1 MPAELFTKH
10 VSDVITRVKTQFGDT
25 SGAQINDEAI
35 IRWINDGQQEIV
47 NNNAILKETKIGNI
61 VANQA
66 EYSFPAD
73 KVQYIEA
80 LYVEGRPIKNLS
92 PQGARDFIL
101 ATDPTLNARADYPQ
115 LWYERGGIITLY
127 PVPQK
132 SFTNGLKMEYVE
144 MPAPVTSYND
154 SLSVPDRYLNE
165 LVNYCMVQALE
176 YDENYTAA
184 QYKLGQFRDGLDRLH
199 YKENISQSDLYPVIS
214 PDPADYV

>member
-1 MPAELFTKH
+1 MPAELFTKK

-25 SGAQINDEAI
+25 SGAQINDETI

-47 NNNAILKETKIGNI
+47 NNNSILKDTKLGSI

-66 EYSFPAD
+66 EYTFPLD

-101 ATDPTLNARADYPQ
+101 ATDPTLAARGDYPE
-115 LWYERGGIITLY
+115 LWYERGGVITLY

-132 SFTNGLKMEYVE
+132 SFPNGLKMEYVK
-144 MPAPVTSYND
+144 MPAQVSGFND
-154 SLSVPDRYLNE
+154 TLSIPDRYVNQ

-176 YDENYTAA
+176 YDENYSAA
-184 QYKLGQFRDGLDRLH
+184 QLKLGQFRDGLDRLH

>member
-1 MPAELFTKH
+1 MPAELFTKR

-25 SGAQINDEAI
+25 SGAQMTDEAI

-47 NNNAILKETKIGNI
+47 NSNAILKETKIGSI

-101 ATDPTLNARADYPQ
+101 ATDPTLAARGDYPE
-115 LWYERGGIITLY
+115 LWYERSGIITLY

-132 SFTNGLKMEYVE
+132 SFPNGLKMEYVE

-154 SLSVPDRYLNE
+154 LLSVPDRYLNE

-184 QYKLGQFRDGLDRLH
+184 QYKLGQFKDGLNRLH

>member
-101 ATDPTLNARADYPQ
+101 ATDPTLTARADYPQ

-132 SFTNGLKMEYVE
+132 SFPNGLKMEYVE
-144 MPAPVTSYND
+144 MPAPVTGFND
-154 SLSVPDRYLNE
+154 PLSVPDRYLNE

-199 YKENISQSDLYPVIS
+199 YKENISQSDLYPVVS

>member
-10 VSDVITRVKTQFGDT
+10 VGDVITRVKTQFGDT
-25 SGAQINDEAI
+25 SGAQITDEAI

-80 LYVEGRPIKNLS
+80 LYVEGRPVKNLS

-132 SFTNGLKMEYVE
+132 DFPNGLKMEYVE
-144 MPAPVTSYND
+144 MPASVTSYND
-154 SLSVPDRYLNE
+154 LLSVPDRYLNE

-176 YDENYTAA
+176 YDENFAAA
-184 QYKLGQFRDGLDRLH
+184 QYKLGQFKDGLDRLH

>member
-1 MPAELFTKH
+1 MPAELFTKK

-25 SGAQINDEAI
+25 SGAQINDETI

-47 NNNAILKETKIGNI
+47 NNNSILKDTKIGSI

-66 EYSFPAD
+66 EYTFPLD

-80 LYVEGRPIKNLS
+80 LYVEGRPVKNLS

-101 ATDPTLNARADYPQ
+101 ATDPTLEARGDYPE
-115 LWYERGGIITLY
+115 LWYERGGVITLY

-132 SFTNGLKMEYVE
+132 SFPNGLKMEYVK
-144 MPAPVTSYND
+144 MPAQVSGFND
-154 SLSVPDRYLNE
+154 TLSIPDRYVNQ

-176 YDENYTAA
+176 YDENYSAA
-184 QYKLGQFRDGLDRLH
+184 QLKLSQFRDGLDRLH

>member
-1 MPAELFTKH
+1 MPAELFTKL

-25 SGAQINDEAI
+25 SGAQINDQVI

-47 NNNAILKETKIGNI
+47 NSNAILKAVKIGDVI
-61 VANQA
+61 ANQA
-66 EYSFPAD
+66 EYTFPTD
-73 KVQYIEA
+73 RVQYIEA

-101 ATDPTLNARADYPQ
+101 ATDPTLLARGDYPE
-115 LWYERGGIITLY
+115 LWYERGGIINLY

-132 SFTNGLKMEYVE
+132 TFINGLKMEYVK
-144 MPAPVTSYND
+144 MPTQVVNVTD
-154 SLSVPDRYLNE
+154 VLSIPDRYINQ

-176 YDENYTAA
+176 YDENYSAA
-184 QYKLGQFRDGLDRLH
+184 QLKLGQFRDGLDRLH
-199 YKENISQSDLYPVIS
+199 YKENISQSDLYPVVS